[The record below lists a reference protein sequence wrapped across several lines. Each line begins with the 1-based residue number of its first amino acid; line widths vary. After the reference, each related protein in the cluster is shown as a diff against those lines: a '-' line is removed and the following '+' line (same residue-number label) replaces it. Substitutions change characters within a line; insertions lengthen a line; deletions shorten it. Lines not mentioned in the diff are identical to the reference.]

1 MTDKDLIQQ
10 LSKLKTLKPDSEWKD
25 RNRDILLSQIG
36 NSTDDSKKVSFW
48 TVLDNFLPESITMLA
63 SKPAMVFAAIL
74 VVVLGGSV
82 LSIKAA
88 KETKPGDSLYIAKIV
103 SEKTQLALTFD
114 NTSKAKLNLQF
125 AGNRAEELAKITEAP
140 ESETKTGNISSLT
153 DNFKREINEAKTRL
167 NTDSAQIAKA
177 PEKNDN
183 NNPDNVT
190 DNSDEKIQ
198 VVGAAL
204 EKDDQSLQLSAPTE
218 PVARSLAEAEK
229 LFENKDYNGTTDKL
243 KEVTETINNPT
254 EVTVPIKPTTP
265 TTTMPV
271 ATSTTAT
278 TTK

>member
-1 MTDKDLIQQ
+1 
-10 LSKLKTLKPDSEWKD
+10 
-25 RNRDILLSQIG
+25 
-36 NSTDDSKKVSFW
+36 
-48 TVLDNFLPESITMLA
+48 MLA
-63 SKPAMVFAAIL
+63 SRPAMVFAAIL

-88 KETKPGDSLYIAKIV
+88 RETKPGDSLYIAKIV

-125 AGNRAEELAKITEAP
+125 AGNRAEELAKLTESP
-140 ESETKTGNISSLT
+140 ESEKKNGDISSLT

-167 NTDSAQIAKA
+167 NTIDSTQIAKA

-183 NNPDNVT
+183 NNPTNVA

-254 EVTVPIKPTTP
+254 EITVPTKPTTP
-265 TTTMPV
+265 TTTVPV
-271 ATSTTAT
+271 ATSSAT
-278 TTK
+278 STK

>member
-229 LFENKDYNGTTDKL
+229 LFENKDYDKYPDEESGL
-243 KEVTETINNPT
+243 RHYNQLL
-254 EVTVPIKPTTP
+254 
-265 TTTMPV
+265 
-271 ATSTTAT
+271 
-278 TTK
+278 